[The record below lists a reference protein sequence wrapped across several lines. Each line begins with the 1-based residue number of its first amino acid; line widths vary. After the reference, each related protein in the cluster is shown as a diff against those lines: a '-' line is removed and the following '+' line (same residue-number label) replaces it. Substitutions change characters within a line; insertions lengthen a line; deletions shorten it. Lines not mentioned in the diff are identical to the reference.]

1 MGGHGGL
8 NILPQKRWNV
18 YNFDNREKV
27 RKDEEAAAREEQI
40 KREQSRKR
48 DTEVRLERLRTS
60 RGLAPTIQ
68 PRESEPEPKTEPKA
82 EPEIQVEAEAGDPG
96 HINLFKGIKI
106 FDPIRVPKRDIEGE
120 KEEFKMKSKKLK
132 LRKEPGESSIRP
144 VGPEDEKY
152 RLGYGIA
159 GKGVHLPWYVQNK
172 KLNGNVDDD
181 DDVGGVKG
189 ENSGGDRKGE
199 KRKKTLEELREERLK
214 RERKEKEREMA
225 LRHPKQS
232 RVEAFGSSRYH
243 SDLVQTSD
251 ARIPSN
257 LELSALLTP

>member
-27 RKDEEAAAREEQI
+27 RKDEEAAARDEQI

-48 DTEVRLERLRTS
+48 DTEVRLKRLRTS

-68 PRESEPEPKTEPKA
+68 PPESEPESKTEPKA
-82 EPEIQVEAEAGDPG
+82 ESELEVEAETGDPG
-96 HINLFKGIKI
+96 HINLFEGIKI
-106 FDPIRVPKRDIEGE
+106 FDPIRLPKRDIDAE
-120 KEEFKMKSKKLK
+120 KEELKMKTKKLK
-132 LRKEPGESSIRP
+132 LRKEPGESSIRA

-152 RLGYGIA
+152 KLGYGIA
-159 GKGVHLPWYVQNK
+159 GKGVQLPWYVQNK
-172 KLNGNVDDD
+172 KLNDDD
-181 DDVGGVKG
+181 DDVGGVNG
-189 ENSGGDRKGE
+189 ENSGGDRRGE

-225 LRHPKQS
+225 LRHPKQQS
-232 RVEAFGSSRYH
+232 RGEAYGSSRYY
-243 SDLVQTSD
+243 
-251 ARIPSN
+251 R
-257 LELSALLTP
+257 